1 MNNVFGYIDEKSD
14 SLFSVRPLCEVDAL
28 VFAWLSYFEIE
39 KLDKLGITCIGLT
52 LEELAAA
59 SEKNLGKFK
68 KPSLREKLIS
78 TVTGAWMLKQV
89 SDKVRF
95 KDVRIGGF
103 RTVTDH
109 ENGIQFSVTSYI
121 LDTGVQVVAF
131 RGTDTSVAGWKE
143 DCMMTFN
150 QLIPSQ
156 ELALSFLNDLS
167 GDNGI
172 VLAGHSK
179 GGNLAIFAAF
189 ECRRELVPLISDIY
203 NFDGPGFSFDIR
215 QTANYNDLR
224 EHIHSY
230 VPGSS
235 VFGMLMDHVDDYAVV
250 SSMNAGIMQHYA
262 FYWKIDDCSFVLQ
275 KKRNLSSR
283 SMDAAFNQWLSSLSL
298 EDRKAIVEAIF
309 SILEES
315 GVRYFNEFS
324 SIGFARIRQVFSKMH
339 NMDPQTKKMIRS
351 FFGKLMRASRNEM
364 ISSARGFYGKVKKRV
379 VNKVQAILPTHQH
392 R

>member
-68 KPSLREKLIS
+68 KPSIREKLIS

-131 RGTDTSVAGWKE
+131 RGTDTSIAGWKE

-203 NFDGPGFSFDIR
+203 NFDGPGFSFDIM

-298 EDRKAIVEAIF
+298 ENRKAIVEAIF

-324 SIGFARIRQVFSKMH
+324 SIGFARIRQVFAKMH